1 MFNYS
6 EKQEIPV
13 ENTKLNETI
22 LVIDDSPTNL
32 EVLYTTLADAGYEVL
47 VEMDGISG
55 IEQVEANPPDLI
67 LLDIMMPKIDGFET
81 CRRLQADPLTKDIPI
96 IFMTALSDTPEKVKG
111 LELGAVD
118 YITKPFQQD
127 EVLARIKVQL
137 KLRRLNIELDQQKQK
152 LEERVKERTAEL
164 SATVEELQKTQLQL
178 VQSEKI
184 STLGQLVAG
193 VAHEVNNPI
202 GFISTNLYHANQYA
216 QDLIYLLKLYQKK
229 FPSSDTDIEELI
241 ESIDLEH
248 ILADLPK
255 LLSSMKLGSDRIRG
269 IMQSLR
275 NFSRAD
281 GVQKKA
287 VDIHEGIETTLMIL
301 QHRLKPQ
308 TNRLPIQVV
317 KEYGNLPPIE
327 CYPGQLNQV
336 FMNLLANAIDALDEA
351 FNTTCHIAS
360 IDEMGSIKESD
371 THPQPR
377 NSGNHVTPRIFV
389 STAASKENLIIR
401 IADNGMGI
409 PELVKNNIFQA
420 FYTTK
425 PEGKGTGLGLSIS
438 YQIITDKHSGT
449 LECISSSGQGTEFII
464 QIPIGTNNS

>member
-1 MFNYS
+1 MLNHI
-6 EKQEIPV
+6 ENQEIPL
-13 ENTKLNETI
+13 ENIKQNETI

-96 IFMTALSDTPEKVKG
+96 IFMTALSDTVEKVKG
-111 LELGAVD
+111 LQLGAVD

-164 SATVEELQKTQLQL
+164 STTVEELQKTQLQL

-193 VAHEVNNPI
+193 VAHEINNPI

-229 FPSSDTDIEELI
+229 FPSPDREIEEII

-248 ILADLPK
+248 IVGDLPK

-275 NFSRAD
+275 TFSRAD
-281 GVQKKA
+281 GVKKKA
-287 VDIHEGIETTLMIL
+287 IDIHEGIETTLMIL

-308 TNRLPIQVV
+308 TNRLPIQVI

-360 IDEMGSIKESD
+360 VDESMGSIKELD

-377 NSGNHVTPRIFV
+377 NTGNHLTPRIFIY
-389 STAASKENLIIR
+389 TAASKENLTIR
-401 IADNGMGI
+401 IADNGMGM
-409 PELVKNNIFQA
+409 PELVQNHIFQA

-449 LECISSSGQGTEFII
+449 LECISSCGQGTEFII
-464 QIPIGTNNS
+464 QIPI